1 MKSFHKELVEQI
13 GILEGSTYFI
23 KLQINCS
30 IRIND
35 IEAFFKKKKKESKKR
50 QIDRLTYSN
59 KKKSATDACRVR
71 MRDFKELDKKRQS
84 MTRRNPIKET
94 IRT

>member
-1 MKSFHKELVEQI
+1 MLYKMMKSFHKELVEQI

-35 IEAFFKKKKKESKKR
+35 IEAFFKKKKKKAKR
-50 QIDRLTYSN
+50 GKLID
-59 KKKSATDACRVR
+59 
-71 MRDFKELDKKRQS
+71 
-84 MTRRNPIKET
+84 
-94 IRT
+94 